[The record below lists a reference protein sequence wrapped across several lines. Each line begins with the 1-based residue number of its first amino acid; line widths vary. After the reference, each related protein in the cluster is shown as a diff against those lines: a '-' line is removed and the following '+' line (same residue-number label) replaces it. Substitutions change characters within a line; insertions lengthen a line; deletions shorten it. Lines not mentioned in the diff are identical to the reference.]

1 MKVGSGKG
9 RKVCLIVTGVV
20 IAIVLLIVILALT
33 VFKAKHPVTTVNS
46 VKLEDFHLGL
56 DIAKLKVDL
65 NVTLG
70 VDISVKN
77 PNKVGFKFSDS
88 VANLNYRGQ
97 QIGEVPVPAGEISSD
112 ATKEFNLSLTIMAD
126 RLLSDSQL
134 YSDVTSGTLPLNT
147 FVKISGKVRILGFIK
162 VHVVSSTSCDFAVD
176 ISTRAVEN
184 QECKY
189 KTKL

>member
-9 RKVCLIVTGVV
+9 RKVCLTVTGVV

-33 VFKAKHPVTTVNS
+33 VFKAKHPVTTVES
-46 VKLEDFHLGL
+46 VKLEDFHVGL

-65 NVTLG
+65 NVTLD
-70 VDISVKN
+70 VDVSVKN
-77 PNKVGFKFSDS
+77 PNKVGFKYSDS
-88 VANLNYRGQ
+88 TAHLNYRGQ
-97 QIGEVPVPAGEISSD
+97 LIGEVPVPAGEISSGE
-112 ATKEFNLSLTIMAD
+112 TKGFNLTVTIMAD

-147 FVKISGKVRILGFIK
+147 FVKISGKVSILGSIK
-162 VHVVSSTSCDFAVD
+162 VHVVSSTSCDFAIN
-176 ISTRAVEN
+176 ISTRAVGN
-184 QECKY
+184 QECQY